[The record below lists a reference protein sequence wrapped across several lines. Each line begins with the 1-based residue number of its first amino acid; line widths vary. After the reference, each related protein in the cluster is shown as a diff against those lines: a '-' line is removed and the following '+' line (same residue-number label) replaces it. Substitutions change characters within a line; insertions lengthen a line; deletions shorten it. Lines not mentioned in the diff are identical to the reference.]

1 MSVLDATRV
10 IQGQYG
16 YVYDE
21 NGNWMSHVKSLQASV
36 DINKEDVPRAGSRR
50 MGKKTSTID
59 MTGSMTAYKI
69 TSDMIKRLADSVK
82 DGGKPFVT
90 QIIVKLD
97 DPESYGAER
106 ILLKGVQFDN
116 VPLINF
122 EVGSIVEEEFNFTFD
137 DFEFLDVI
145 TAE

>member
-1 MSVLDATRV
+1 MVLDATRV
-10 IQGQYG
+10 IHGQYG

-21 NGNWMSHVKSLQASV
+21 TGDWMSHVKSLQASI

-50 MGKKTSTID
+50 VGKKTSTID

-69 TSDMIKRLADSVK
+69 TSDMIKRLSESVK

-90 QIIVKLD
+90 QIIVKME
-97 DPESYGAER
+97 DPESYGSER

-116 VPLINF
+116 IPLINF
-122 EVGSIVEEEFNFTFD
+122 EVGSLVEEEFNFTFESW
-137 DFEFLDVI
+137 EFLDSI